1 MKDTDVPAYPTQTV
15 KSNCGMEYIEY
26 EEGMTLRDWFAG
38 HSNIT
43 IEEMLAVYKAVETSE
58 PMNITGICKDLAK
71 MNCIYADA
79 MMKERKK

>member
-1 MKDTDVPAYPTQTV
+1 MKDTDVPVFPTGI
-15 KSNCGMEYIEY
+15 KIG
-26 EEGMTLRDWFAG
+26 EESTIDGGMTLRDWFAG

-43 IEEMLAVYKAVETSE
+43 IEEMLAVYKAIEKSE
-58 PMNITGICKDLAK
+58 PMNVTGICKDLAK